1 MKRIAISS
9 IVILLAARSAI
20 AQDVLY
26 NFMDTHFEKFKT
38 YKWVEIKG
46 AQKVGELKDK
56 EIKDALDTEL
66 AKKHL
71 TKTDA
76 VTADLYI
83 GYQAGVLAEN
93 QFAFYNT
100 DWGYGP
106 GWYLEG
112 WYKDYYV
119 SKGQTSTIYAGQLA
133 VDLYDSKKHNLVWRG
148 VVGKALDPAATPDKQ
163 EKILKKSVAK
173 LLSKYPPPIDV
184 PGATGTH
191 SLPILSYCHSCDFL
205 GPANVTALSPD
216 SVPGKGACHRSPR
229 LNEFPMGA
237 IVYSRSTTESR
248 RIALLPVG

>member
-1 MKRIAISS
+1 MKRIAASS
-9 IVILLAARSAI
+9 IVLLLAASSAF

-38 YKWVEIKG
+38 YTWVEIKG
-46 AQKVGELKDK
+46 TQKVDELKDK
-56 EIKDALDTEL
+56 EIKGALDTAL

-83 GYQAGVLAEN
+83 GYQAGVLAEK
-93 QFAFYNT
+93 QLAFYNT

-112 WYKDYYV
+112 WYKDYYA

-133 VDLYDSKKHNLVWRG
+133 VDMYDSKSHHLAWRG
-148 VVGKALDPAATPDKQ
+148 VVSKALDPTATTDMQ

-173 LLSKYPPPIDV
+173 LLTRYPPPLDV
-184 PGATGTH
+184 PGATGTY
-191 SLPILSYCHSCDFL
+191 SVPILSYYHSFGFFGPQQTSAPFCLMVWEPFRGRCLAPIYQDLTDSKWLQLFL
-205 GPANVTALSPD
+205 QA
-216 SVPGKGACHRSPR
+216 
-229 LNEFPMGA
+229 
-237 IVYSRSTTESR
+237 
-248 RIALLPVG
+248 

>member
-1 MKRIAISS
+1 MKRIAASS
-9 IVILLAARSAI
+9 IVLLLAASSAI

-46 AQKVGELKDK
+46 AQEVDELKDK
-56 EIKDALDTEL
+56 EIKAALDTAL
-66 AKKHL
+66 AKKRL

-83 GYQAGVLAEN
+83 GYQAGVLAEK
-93 QFAFYNT
+93 QLAFYNT

-133 VDLYDSKKHNLVWRG
+133 VDMYDSKNHYLAWRG
-148 VVGKALDPAATPDKQ
+148 VVSKALDPAATPDMQ

-173 LLSKYPPPIDV
+173 LLTRYPPPIDV

-191 SLPILSYCHSCDFL
+191 RVPILSYYHSFDFL
-205 GPANVTALSPD
+205 GRSANVS
-216 SVPGKGACHRSPR
+216 
-229 LNEFPMGA
+229 
-237 IVYSRSTTESR
+237 
-248 RIALLPVG
+248 ALLPDGVGTFQGKVLDTDLATLNGFQMAAIVHSRLSPSYS